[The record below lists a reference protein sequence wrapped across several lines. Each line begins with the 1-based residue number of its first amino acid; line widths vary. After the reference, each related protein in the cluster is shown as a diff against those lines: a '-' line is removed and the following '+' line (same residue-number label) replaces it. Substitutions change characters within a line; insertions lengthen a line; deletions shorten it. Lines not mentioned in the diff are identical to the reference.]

1 MRDTVNVMLESDFGF
16 GTEVMSKNK
25 AILEDM
31 DFVSENV
38 RQLTGFTPEKVIVL
52 SDKNENIYIEF
63 AGNLERL
70 IDDQGV
76 TFQEALEMVMMSNN
90 LAACDAN
97 IIVDEASAERI
108 NMEELIKV
116 VGEGHV
122 LRK

>member
-1 MRDTVNVMLESDFGF
+1 MKDTVKVMLESDFGF
-16 GTEVMSKNK
+16 GTEVMSKNRE
-25 AILEDM
+25 ILEGM

-38 RQLTGFTPEKVIVL
+38 RMLTGFTPEKVVVL
-52 SDKNENIYIEF
+52 TDNEKIYIEF

-70 IDDQGV
+70 MEDQNV
-76 TFQEALEMVMMSNN
+76 DLHEALDMVMMCNN

-97 IIVDEASAERI
+97 LIIDESSVDRIDMEA
-108 NMEELIKV
+108 LVKV

>member
-1 MRDTVNVMLESDFGF
+1 MKDTVKVMLESDFGF
-16 GTEVMSKNK
+16 GTEVMSKNRE
-25 AILEDM
+25 ILEGM

-38 RQLTGFTPEKVIVL
+38 RQLTGFTPEKVVVL
-52 SDKNENIYIEF
+52 TDNEKIYIEF

-70 IDDQGV
+70 MEDQNV
-76 TFQEALEMVMMSNN
+76 DLHEALDMVMMCNN

-97 IIVDEASAERI
+97 LIIDESAVDRIDMEA
-108 NMEELIKV
+108 LVKV

>member
-1 MRDTVNVMLESDFGF
+1 MKDTVKVMLESDFGF
-16 GTEVMSKNK
+16 GTEVMSKNRE
-25 AILEDM
+25 ILEGM

-38 RQLTGFTPEKVIVL
+38 RQLTGFTPEKVVVL
-52 SDKNENIYIEF
+52 TDNEKIYIEF

-70 IDDQGV
+70 MEDQNV
-76 TFQEALEMVMMSNN
+76 DLHEALDMVMMCNN

-97 IIVDEASAERI
+97 LIIDESAVDRIDMEA
-108 NMEELIKV
+108 LIKV

>member
-1 MRDTVNVMLESDFGF
+1 MKDTLKVMLESDFGF
-16 GTEVMSKNK
+16 GTEITSKNRE
-25 AILEDM
+25 ILDEM
-31 DFVSENV
+31 NFVSEDV

-52 SDKNENIYIEF
+52 TDNEKIYIEF

-70 IDDQGV
+70 MDDQGV
-76 TFQEALEMVMMSNN
+76 DLHEALDMVMMCNN

-97 IIVDEASAERI
+97 IIVDESAVDRI
-108 NMEELIKV
+108 DMESLIKV

>member
-1 MRDTVNVMLESDFGF
+1 MKDTVKVMLESDFGF
-16 GTEVMSKNK
+16 GTEVMSKNRE
-25 AILEDM
+25 ILEEM

-52 SDKNENIYIEF
+52 TDNEKIYIEF

-70 IDDQGV
+70 MEDQGV
-76 TFQEALEMVMMSNN
+76 DLHEALDMVMMSNN

-97 IIVDEASAERI
+97 LIIDESAVDRI
-108 NMEELIKV
+108 DIDAVIKV